1 MRRLMA
7 RDEKPKP
14 QARPTGRKRWAP
26 IAALAAWMGA
36 TRLVNAIR
44 EAIGGPSIGAAG
56 VGADNVD
63 GNEPGWRKLSGGKG
77 TRDFQ
82 IADHAKMVTIAH
94 WLYAMN
100 CQARMFVDTQVLM
113 TMGKRMGYTV
123 AFDPEVLDID
133 PEEAKALA
141 ADARGYLDVTWR
153 HPVHDIEGRAREY
166 ATTYLVTGDLLLP
179 VVDANPVSGQP
190 SLDIIDAEL
199 IESVRPVGMS
209 SMAPGTVMV
218 RAGESAE
225 LLPFDVLRGRPED
238 GLFAPT
244 MIGEGRPRI
253 AFYFRHNSVLNSMLG
268 RSEYLDT
275 ADWFDQADQYLF
287 SVGDRG
293 LLRNSMVWDVT
304 VQTSNPSDVVKEQR
318 EFAKAIAKGTGQIY
332 AHNDKISVEAK
343 SASIEATE
351 SADMARLFRTQVLGA
366 RNIPE
371 SWYGSGGET
380 NRATAGEQGDVT
392 MRRLIG
398 LQEEFKD
405 IFETIL
411 RYAYDQLHH
420 KQPGKF
426 PSRAEGGVKLEVT
439 LPPVQEKDATRAA
452 STMASLEASLEAA
465 IEAELVSRKTARA
478 AFLTVLGKV
487 HGQDVDLDDEL
498 AQIEAEKA
506 ERDAAR
512 ADKAQG
518 DALAAYQAA
527 LAGQPEPDPEEPD
540 EGDGG
545 GRGPCV
551 RWSASG
557 RCLKRRSA

>member
-7 RDEKPKP
+7 RDEKPKL
-14 QARPTGRKRWAP
+14 QLRPTGRKRWAP

-44 EAIGGPSIGAAG
+44 EAIGGPTIGAAG
-56 VGADNVD
+56 VGSDNVD

-113 TMGKRMGYTV
+113 VMGKRMGYTL
-123 AFDPEVLDID
+123 AFDAEALSMT

-141 ADARGYLDVTWR
+141 AEARTFLDPFWR

-199 IESVRPVGMS
+199 IESVRPLGAS

-225 LLPFDVLRGRPED
+225 LLPFEVLRGRPKD
-238 GLFAPT
+238 GLFDPTEIGDQAPKV
-244 MIGEGRPRI
+244 
-253 AFYFRHNSVLNSMLG
+253 AFYFRHNAVLNSMLG

-275 ADWFDQADQYLF
+275 ADWFDTADQYLF

-304 VQTSNPSDVVKEQR
+304 VQGGTPTTVKEER
-318 EFAKAIAKGTGQIY
+318 NEFVKAIAKGTGQVY

-371 SWYGSGGET
+371 SWYSSGGET

-398 LQEEFKD
+398 LQEELKD
-405 IFETIL
+405 IFETLL
-411 RYAYDQLHH
+411 RYAYDQLAW
-420 KQPGKF
+420 KQKGKF
-426 PSRAEGGVKLEVT
+426 PSRAKGGVRIEVV

-452 STMASLEASLEAA
+452 ATMASLEASLEAA

-487 HGQDVDLDDEL
+487 HGQDVDLDAEV
-498 AQIEAEKA
+498 AEIEAEKA
-506 ERDAAR
+506 ARDTAR
-512 ADKAQG
+512 AEKAQS
-518 DALAAYQAA
+518 DALAAYQQGLDA
-527 LAGQPEPDPEEPD
+527 AGQQDPPA
-540 EGDGG
+540 DGG
-545 GRGPCV
+545 GQDR
-551 RWSASG
+551 ASG
-557 RCLKRRSA
+557 GPLPAAA